1 MVVKAREIMH
11 TDLMTADPATTALA
25 CARRMVEAHHGY
37 AVLLKDGRMEGIVTE
52 WDFLAKVVARGTDP
66 ATIPI
71 SSIAST
77 PVRSC
82 DAETPTDEVV
92 QRMAQEGIRRMLVT
106 QGGRVVG
113 MITSKDVIKAFKP
126 YVDKISADISR
137 LQPSLT

>member
-25 CARRMVEAHHGY
+25 CAQRMVEAHQGY
-37 AVLLKDGRMEGIVTE
+37 AVLLKDGRMDGVVTE

-66 ATIPI
+66 ATVPI
-71 SSIAST
+71 SSIASA

-82 DAETPTDEVV
+82 DAETPTDVVV

-126 YVDKISADISR
+126 YIDKISADISR